1 MADTIA
7 KTVTITDGST
17 ELEIPAASFKPTLT
31 NNITSFNNPF
41 TDGGKRETRA
51 LNMNRIGVKIQVTAK
66 VDDNFAAKNHNGS
79 GDRPNLSNKEDWLDT
94 LYTMFLS
101 GDILELKATNSKTSP
116 QISEFSGYLH
126 NLDWKEESREV
137 NSIYDVTLKFQ
148 DEVPMNS

>member
-1 MADTIA
+1 MADKIA

-31 NNITSFNNPF
+31 NNITSFNTPN
-41 TDGGKRETRA
+41 TDGGTRETRA

-66 VDDNFAAKNHNGS
+66 VDDAFAAKNHDGT
-79 GDRPNLSNKEDWLDT
+79 GDRPSLENKEDWLDT

-101 GDILELKATNSKTSP
+101 GNILELKATNDNTKP

-137 NSIYDVTLKFQ
+137 NSIYDVTLKFV